1 MKTGTAVVLGLAG
14 AGVAYMFLKPKTA
27 EASDAGTT
35 PEPVAVDVPTANG
48 QPTIAKRKG
57 NLKVV
62 LKLRVSGAEKMFA
75 NTDHILRDVL
85 KGAKAVAANLP
96 TACPGAPKLMGAPS
110 GTIGGTSDGYA
121 VQLVFPALWGGSKTG
136 PVKETVRDCL
146 IKEIR
151 KNKKVNERF
160 ISLTANRISANA

>member
-27 EASDAGTT
+27 DASDAGTT
-35 PEPVAVDVPTANG
+35 PEPVVVDVPTANG

-62 LKLRVSGAEKMFA
+62 LTLRVSGLEKMAA

-85 KGAKAVAANLP
+85 KGARALAVTLP
-96 TACPGAPKLMGAPS
+96 TACPGAPKLLGAPT
-110 GTIGGTSDGYA
+110 GTIAGTSKGYA
-121 VQLVFPALWGGSKTG
+121 IQIVFPALWGSNKVG
-136 PVKETVRDCL
+136 PLKKAVTEC
-146 IKEIR
+146 IIHEIR
-151 KNKKVNERF
+151 KQPKVNERYL
-160 ISLTANRISANA
+160 SLTAQRISANA